1 MLRQTVDI
9 IDERYME
16 IPLQPVVTKK
26 TTRKKSSLHKCA
38 YYAAGCLLY
47 TGGIGSIITFAF
59 YIYIKPHLHC

>member
-9 IDERYME
+9 IDERYVE
-16 IPLQPVVTKK
+16 IPAQPVVTNH
-26 TTRKKSSLHKCA
+26 TARKKSNLHKCA

-59 YIYIKPHLHC
+59 YIYIQPHLHC